1 MKKITSSW
9 VYFLWQNDNDIIIES
24 WKEVILIDII
34 SSSNIKRKITWVW
47 WQSIKYFWCFFGDS
61 NFEINL
67 NYDFEWI
74 NSEVKTLFLNKNWQ
88 LRWKLSNNI
97 RTPNVA
103 CDVSMVWMAWNNGVI
118 DVDWSI
124 KIEKNCNESKWF
136 LSQENIFLD
145 DTWSIKIIPRLD
157 IYCNQVQASHWAK
170 ISKLDPMKIFYITSK
185 WITQRDCKEMII
197 SWYINN
203 FFEQVDQQE
212 KKNNVL
218 DYILD

>member
-1 MKKITSSW
+1 MKKITSSG
-9 VYFLWQNDNDIIIES
+9 VYFLGQNDNDIIIES
-24 WKEVILIDII
+24 GKEVILIDII
-34 SSSNIKRKITWVW
+34 SSSNIKRKITGVGG
-47 WQSIKYFWCFFGDS
+47 QSIKYFGCFFGDS

-67 NYDFEWI
+67 NYDFEGI
-74 NSEVKTLFLNKNWQ
+74 NSEVKTLFLNKNGQ
-88 LRWKLSNNI
+88 LRGKLSNNI

-103 CDVSMVWMAWNNGVI
+103 CDVSMVGMAGNNGVI
-118 DVDWSI
+118 DVDGSI
-124 KIEKNCNESKWF
+124 KIEKNCNESKGF

-145 DTWSIKIIPRLD
+145 DTGSIKIIPRLD
-157 IYCNQVQASHWAK
+157 IYCNQVQASHGAK

-185 WITQRDCKEMII
+185 GITQRDCKEMII
-197 SWYINN
+197 SGYINN